1 MNHMRNVILIGF
13 MGTGKSSTGK
23 MLASRLGCAFI
34 DMDEKIEEEAG
45 MPIPEIFAKFG
56 EEHFRQLEHDLAVRL
71 AGRRNAVISTGG
83 GTVKNP
89 ANMAAL
95 KESGT
100 IVCLKASVDAVLE
113 RTQARGTR
121 PVLDG
126 ADKGD
131 RRAAVEKLLQER
143 AALYEQADFAVDT
156 SNLSPLQVVENIT
169 KTLKIR
175 GVLHA

>member
-1 MNHMRNVILIGF
+1 
-13 MGTGKSSTGK
+13 
-23 MLASRLGCAFI
+23 
-34 DMDEKIEEEAG
+34 
-45 MPIPEIFAKFG
+45 
-56 EEHFRQLEHDLAVRL
+56 
-71 AGRRNAVISTGG
+71 
-83 GTVKNP
+83 
-89 ANMAAL
+89 MAAL

-100 IVCLKASVDAVLE
+100 IVCLKASVEAVLE